1 MAVPAPDPFR
11 DPSGELE
18 DGWRFEGH
26 DGVGRPVRILVGETE
41 LARTYLGVTIGRHP
55 LLCHRVIEDSSVSRR
70 HFRLGRSA
78 GGIFIEDVN
87 SLNGT
92 YLDGE
97 ALGPFDPVLL
107 HDGQILTLGRVVLTA
122 ARLGPAGA
130 G

>member
-1 MAVPAPDPFR
+1 MVYPGHEEAFEVE
-11 DPSGELE
+11 G
-18 DGWRFEGH
+18 GWRLDGH

-55 LLCHRVIEDSSVSRR
+55 MLCQRVIEDSSISRR
-70 HFRLGRSA
+70 HFRLARAAEGA
-78 GGIFIEDVN
+78 FVEDIN

-97 ALGPFDPVLL
+97 ELKPFEAVVL
-107 HDGQILTLGRVVLTA
+107 HDGQTLTLGRVVLTA
-122 ARLGPAGA
+122 SRLGGEPG